1 MLLIVVINNKREID
15 CFFVDFIWSLINEI
29 NVSGVF
35 KDLKILVLYLY
46 DNVWVWWLG
55 DFINLRDK

>member
-1 MLLIVVINNKREID
+1 MLLIVVINKKREID

-35 KDLKILVLYLY
+35 KDLKILLLYLY